1 MRKEIKRIQLV
12 LNQIKHQKFW
22 FFIISTSMQNFR
34 TQHIKESLTMPA
46 ITDNTSALD
55 ALFDLEFNG
64 LLAIIDEMLSIRCR
78 INNIHTQNVLVVI
91 GIDDF
96 FLF

>member
-1 MRKEIKRIQLV
+1 
-12 LNQIKHQKFW
+12 
-22 FFIISTSMQNFR
+22 
-34 TQHIKESLTMPA
+34 MPA
-46 ITDNTSALD
+46 INDNTSALD

-64 LLAIIDEMLSIRCR
+64 LLAIIDDMLSIRCR

-96 FLF
+96 FSVLKVKTESWDCRHCQQVQ